1 MSAFLTHKRIG
12 EPKTLAKSIVA
23 VIALSLLICIFI
35 GILQS
40 ISTVFLGDPVTASA
54 SISTEI
60 VALSEQIKHHVKGL
74 GYSDKVAE
82 DFSKMVIGWT
92 DEHGESVLAGWRKEL
107 DQAQEDHEQGRISN
121 TQLAQIN
128 ESIARQLSER
138 IKEEI
143 GLNDK
148 FFDLADIIKHKQ
160 TQCLGSSQFVY
171 ILGNSIGL
179 LIKPID
185 VPMGAI
191 KLENGQLA
199 KAGHIACMICLPD
212 DRKIIIDLAA
222 LPGQPVSAPFIMEN
236 EFIKIGDYWQL
247 KDKDNPLGIHKRIKI
262 LDNNGLIAGI
272 YYNRANEY
280 YRSGRYR
287 KAIAE
292 YTKAIELCPRFAEAY
307 YSRGGTYE
315 RLGQCPKALSDYT
328 KAIEF
333 NPEFSPAY
341 NNRGRVYA
349 KLGQFTKA
357 VSDFTKTIKL
367 NPEDIE
373 TYYNRGY
380 VYDELH
386 QYAEAISDYT
396 ATIKLMQKYRKPDS
410 ELSAVYSDRGL
421 AYALWG
427 KREKATEDLLKADRL
442 NPALKPRL
450 EQIAHQYKLYH
461 KHD

>member
-12 EPKTLAKSIVA
+12 EPKILAKSIVA

-54 SISTEI
+54 SVSTEI

-148 FFDLADIIKHKQ
+148 FFDLADIIKHRQ

-199 KAGHIACMICLPD
+199 KTGHIACMICLPD

-222 LPGQPVSAPFIMEN
+222 LPGQPVSAPFVLEN

-333 NPEFSPAY
+333 NLEFSPAY

-357 VSDFTKTIKL
+357 VSDFTQTIKL

-450 EQIAHQYKLYH
+450 EQIAHRFKLYH

>member
-1 MSAFLTHKRIG
+1 MSAFLTYKRID
-12 EPKTLAKSIVA
+12 ELKTLVKSVIA
-23 VIALSLLICIFI
+23 VIILSLLICIFV

-40 ISTVFLGDPVTASA
+40 ISTVILGDPVTATA
-54 SISTEI
+54 SVSTGTRAI
-60 VALSEQIKHHVKGL
+60 YEQIKRHVKGL
-74 GYSDKVAE
+74 EYSDKVAE
-82 DFSKMVIGWT
+82 DFTKMVISWT
-92 DEHGESVLAGWRKEL
+92 DGHGESVLAGWQKEL
-107 DQAQEDHEQGRISN
+107 DQAQEDREQGRISN
-121 TQLAQIN
+121 AQLAQIN

-148 FFDLADIIKHKQ
+148 FFDLADIIKHRQ

-179 LIKPID
+179 LIKPIN

-191 KLENGQLA
+191 MLATGELA

-222 LPGQPVSAPFIMEN
+222 LPGQPVSAPFVMEN

-307 YSRGGTYE
+307 YSRGGTCE

-333 NPEFSPAY
+333 NPEFFPAY

-357 VSDFTKTIKL
+357 VSDFTQTIEL

-373 TYYNRGY
+373 AYYKRGY

-427 KREKATEDLLKADRL
+427 KREKAREDLLRADKL

-450 EQIAHQYKLYH
+450 EQMAHRFKLYH

>member
-1 MSAFLTHKRIG
+1 MSAFLTHKRT
-12 EPKTLAKSIVA
+12 EELKTLVKSVVA
-23 VIALSLLICIFI
+23 VIIVSLLICFFI

-40 ISTVFLGDPVTASA
+40 ISTVILGEPVTVSA
-54 SISTEI
+54 SVSTEI
-60 VALSEQIKHHVKGL
+60 VALSEQIKHLVKGL
-74 GYSDKVAE
+74 EYSDKVAG
-82 DFSKMVIGWT
+82 DFTKMVISWT
-92 DEHGESVLAGWRKEL
+92 DGHGESVLAGWQKEL
-107 DQAQEDHEQGRISN
+107 DKAQQDHKQGRISSA
-121 TQLAQIN
+121 QLAQIN
-128 ESIARQLSER
+128 ENIARQLSER
-138 IKEEI
+138 IKEEV

-148 FFDLADIIKHKQ
+148 FFDLADIIKHRQ

-179 LIKPID
+179 LVKPID

-212 DRKIIIDLAA
+212 DRKIITDLAA
-222 LPGQPVSAPFIMEN
+222 LPDQPVSAPFVMEN

-247 KDKDNPLGIHKRIKI
+247 KDEDNPLGIHKRIKI

-272 YYNRANEY
+272 YYNRANDF
-280 YRSGRYR
+280 YRNERYR
-287 KAIAE
+287 KAISE
-292 YTKAIELCPRFAEAY
+292 YAKAIELCPRFAEAY

-315 RLGQCPKALSDYT
+315 RLGWYAKALYDYS

-333 NPEFSPAY
+333 NPELFPVY
-341 NNRGRVYA
+341 NNRGRIYA
-349 KLGQFTKA
+349 RLGQFTKA
-357 VSDFTKTIKL
+357 VSDFTQTIKL

-373 TYYNRGY
+373 AYYKRGY

-427 KREKATEDLLKADRL
+427 KREKAKEDLLRADKL
-442 NPALKPRL
+442 NPAIKPRL
-450 EQIAHQYKLYH
+450 EQIAHQFKLYR
-461 KHD
+461 KSD